1 MSVLYCG
8 YEGRACESTSRRK
21 NLRTDFAAQDAAPG
35 VILLLGG
42 LAGCTGWH
50 MSRLQ
55 RRRKHVSTVGAGC
68 RPAGHSLASVSTWD
82 ELRMI
87 LTRLRDEQPGALQA
101 FPNPSRQDGQ
111 PPPYQ
116 ITLAPTAV
124 AVAEELHTRFGH
136 SVELTVGALPYP
148 PGRPP
153 RWPPI
158 TEPPAQPLSPQQAT
172 VELDGPAV
180 VRTGHTLR
188 HALLLHNLSG
198 GHLEIPTTN
207 GQLTTAVVDP
217 ATGAVVGGFA
227 GAQAL
232 ALITY
237 RVAPGQTGQI
247 PLLTGTA
254 SFTPRLG
261 YAVPAGS
268 WGLQATLTLGKD
280 PRDAPRRR
288 TPVLPLTITP

>member
-1 MSVLYCG
+1 M
-8 YEGRACESTSRRK
+8 T
-21 NLRTDFAAQDAAPG
+21 
-35 VILLLGG
+35 
-42 LAGCTGWH
+42 
-50 MSRLQ
+50 
-55 RRRKHVSTVGAGC
+55 
-68 RPAGHSLASVSTWD
+68 TWD
-82 ELRMI
+82 ELRVI
-87 LTRLRDEQPGALQA
+87 LIRLRDEQPGDLLV
-101 FPNPSRQDGQ
+101 FPNPSRPEGQ

-124 AVAEELHTRFGH
+124 AVAEDLHTRFGD

-153 RWPPI
+153 RRPPI
-158 TEPPAQPLSPQQAT
+158 TEPPAELLSPHQAT

-180 VRTGHTLR
+180 VRSGQTLR
-188 HALLLHNLSG
+188 HALLLRNHSG
-198 GHLEIPTTN
+198 DDLKIATTN

-232 ALITY
+232 SLITY
-237 RVAPGQTGQI
+237 RVAPGQTERI
-247 PLLTGTA
+247 SLLTGTA

-268 WGLQATLTLGKD
+268 WGIQATLSLDGGS
-280 PRDAPRRR
+280 RDSPRRR
-288 TPVLPLTITP
+288 TPVLPLTITA